1 MAIDPVCGMEVAED
15 APLQQSF
22 EGVTYH
28 FCSEQCL
35 HKFRDHP
42 HQYLK
47 QGKIAAVTTTT
58 ATYTC
63 PMHPEV
69 RQQGPGVCPKCGM
82 SLEPMGIP
90 APASK
95 SEYTCPMHPE
105 VVQDHP
111 GNCPKCGMALEA
123 GSNVAMKMEITKPLQ
138 FGVGAC
144 ALMLVIYFGVV
155 GLISGMDFAL
165 DQFAKYWYFIL
176 LLALGFGVQVGLY
189 TYLKNLVGRHGASG
203 RVVAVSGTTSTAAMV
218 SCCAHYLTNILPIL
232 GVTGFLAVVA
242 EYQIELF
249 WLGLA
254 FNAAGVMYVLSKVV
268 NASREHQK
276 C

>member
-1 MAIDPVCGMEVAED
+1 MNTVSSGFPAHHTTDATHTEAVENKDPVCGMAVSPDSHFRHE
-15 APLQQSF
+15 QGGQ
-22 EGVTYH
+22 TYL
-28 FCSEQCL
+28 FCSATCMTKFQSSPNDYIGTRKAQPSAA
-35 HKFRDHP
+35 HKDV
-42 HQYLK
+42 
-47 QGKIAAVTTTT
+47 I
-58 ATYTC
+58 YTC
-63 PMHPEV
+63 PMHPEI
-69 RQQGPGVCPKCGM
+69 RLPLPGVCPKCGM
-82 SLEPMGIP
+82 AL
-90 APASK
+90 
-95 SEYTCPMHPE
+95 E
-105 VVQDHP
+105 VVS
-111 GNCPKCGMALEA
+111 AI
-123 GSNVAMKMEITKPLQ
+123 AMKMEITKPFQ

-203 RVVAVSGTTSTAAMV
+203 KVVAVSGTTSTAAMV

-242 EYQIELF
+242 EYQIDLF

>member
-15 APLQQSF
+15 APLHYSF
-22 EGVTYH
+22 EGITYH
-28 FCSEQCL
+28 FCSENCL
-35 HKFRDHP
+35 HKFRDDP

-47 QGKIAAVTTTT
+47 QVQPATAA
-58 ATYTC
+58 ASAANTY
-63 PMHPEV
+63 
-69 RQQGPGVCPKCGM
+69 
-82 SLEPMGIP
+82 I
-90 APASK
+90 
-95 SEYTCPMHPE
+95 CPMHPE
-105 VVQDHP
+105 VVLDHP
-111 GNCPKCGMALEA
+111 GNCPKCGMALEVI
-123 GSNVAMKMEITKPLQ
+123 STVAMGITRPLQ
-138 FGVGAC
+138 FAAGAC
-144 ALMLVIYFGVV
+144 ALMLAIYFGVV

-176 LLALGFGVQVGLY
+176 LLAFGFGVQVGLY
-189 TYLKNLVGRHGASG
+189 IYLKNLAGHHGASG
-203 RVVAVSGTTSTAAMV
+203 KVVAVSGTTSTAAMV
-218 SCCAHYLTNILPIL
+218 SCCAHYLTNILPML